1 MTIHI
6 NSRVEA
12 LVDFFEPT
20 QVEFVD
26 LDWSPSAG
34 DKGSVVAITPAKDDH
49 PALYE
54 IRFDDDIDADED
66 HLSWTYLATEIKEID
81 A

>member
-1 MTIHI
+1 MTITI
-6 NSRVEA
+6 NSRVKS

-20 QVEFVD
+20 EAD
-26 LDWSPSAG
+26 IHNLDWFPKVG
-34 DKGSVVAITPAKDDH
+34 DTGYVVAFTPAEGDH

-54 IRFDDDIDADED
+54 IRFDADIDADED
-66 HLSWTYLATEIKEID
+66 HLSWTYLATEIKELD